1 MILKKMTTLENIVS
15 LKTYPIN
22 NADFVARCHEQLQS
36 TGSLLLPNFI
46 SKESIDTLKQEALEH
61 ASLAYYCSQSHT
73 AYLSAVD
80 PEFPTDHSRN
90 RQVTSSKGCITDDQI
105 PSDSYLR
112 VIYNHADFRR
122 FLCGVLSEKQLYN
135 YDDPLSSV
143 NVHYYQAGQELGWHF
158 DNSSF
163 AVTLMIQPSNEGGD
177 FEYIAG
183 LRDSENGNMNF
194 DGVDEALQGKV
205 EGKKLDIAAGT
216 LALFRGR
223 NSLHRVTPV
232 IGDTDRI
239 QVVLAYNTEPG
250 VALSEQARLTF
261 YGRVA

>member
-1 MILKKMTTLENIVS
+1 MKKIATFENIVS

-22 NADFVARCHEQLQS
+22 DAEFVVRCRQQLQS
-36 TGSLLLPNFI
+36 TGSLLLPGFI
-46 SKESIDTLKQEALEH
+46 SEESINILKQEALEH
-61 ASLAYYCSQSHT
+61 AHLAYYCSQSHT

-80 PEFPTDHSRN
+80 PELPTEHARN
-90 RQVTSSKGCITDDQI
+90 RQVISSKGCITDDQI

-112 VIYNHADFRR
+112 IIYDHADFRQ

-135 YDDPLSSV
+135 YDDPLSSI

-163 AVTLMIQPSNEGGD
+163 AVTLMIQPSSEGGD

-183 LRDSENGNMNF
+183 LRNSESGDMNF
-194 DGVDEALQGKV
+194 DGVDEALRGKI
-205 EGKKLDIAAGT
+205 EGTKLNISAGT

-223 NSLHRVTPV
+223 NSLHRVMPV
-232 IGDTDRI
+232 MGDKNRI

-250 VALSEQARLTF
+250 VALSEQARRTF